1 MLQGKAVLIID
12 DDNTLLTMYG
22 EQLKFDGMIVEYA
35 HDGEEALRVADE
47 NIPNVIILDLMM
59 PKINGIEVL
68 RSLKANDRTKGIPVV
83 ILSALMDSEKK
94 KAALELGAAAYFVK
108 SEVLPIDIVNK
119 LTELLK

>member
-1 MLQGKAVLIID
+1 MLQSKAVLIID

-35 HDGEEALRVADE
+35 HDGEEALRVANE
-47 NIPNVIILDLMM
+47 NVPNVIILDIMM
-59 PKINGIEVL
+59 PKLNGIEVL
-68 RSLKANDRTKGIPVV
+68 RSLKANDNTKGIPVV
-83 ILSALMDSEKK
+83 ILSALMDSDKK

-119 LTELLK
+119 LTELLR